1 MKNLRMKCIVTGG
14 CGFLGSH
21 LSEKLLA
28 DGHSVLI
35 IDNLS
40 TGNLDNIKNIK
51 KKLKFVK
58 ADISDAQKIKKH
70 FKSVDWVFHLAALAD
85 IVPSIE
91 NPREYFNS
99 NVVGTFNVLQAS
111 RSKRLKKF
119 IYIASSSSYGIP
131 KTYPTSEECK
141 IDSQYPYALT
151 KYLGEELVMHWGK
164 LFKLPVISLR
174 CFNIYGTRSR
184 TSGTYGAVM
193 GVFLKQKLK
202 NKPFTIVGDGKQRRD
217 FTYVSDVVKAIIK
230 SASSNIKNEIFNVG
244 SGRTI
249 SVNYLTKLLKGKK
262 TYIPKRPGEPKITFA
277 DIKKIKKKINW
288 KPKINIELGI
298 KKVLKDIDYWEKAPL
313 WTKNKIKK
321 ATKGWFKFLGKS

>member
-1 MKNLRMKCIVTGG
+1 MKCIVTGG

-40 TGNLDNIKNIK
+40 TGNLDNIKKIK
-51 KKLKFVK
+51 KKLKFLK
-58 ADISDAQKIKKH
+58 ADISDAQKIKKY
-70 FKSVDWVFHLAALAD
+70 FKNVDWVFHLAALAD

-91 NPREYFNS
+91 NPKEYFNS

-131 KTYPTSEECK
+131 KIYPTSEKCK

-193 GVFLKQKLK
+193 GVFLKQKLR

-217 FTYVSDVVKAIIK
+217 FTYVSDVVNAIIK
-230 SASSNIKNEIFNVG
+230 SARSNIKNEIFNVG

-262 TYIPKRPGEPKITFA
+262 TYIPKRPGEPTITFA
-277 DIKKIKKKINW
+277 DIKKIKKKMNW
-288 KPKINIELGI
+288 KPKVNIELGI

-321 ATKGWFKFLGKS
+321 ATKSWFKFLSKS